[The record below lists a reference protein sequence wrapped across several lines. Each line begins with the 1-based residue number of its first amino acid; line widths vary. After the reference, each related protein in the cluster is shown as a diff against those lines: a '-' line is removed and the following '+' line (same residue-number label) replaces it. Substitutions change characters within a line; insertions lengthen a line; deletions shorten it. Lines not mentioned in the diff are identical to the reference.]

1 MKRFK
6 AHRLWIITLLLS
18 VPLIVVAAVP
28 NVFQAGTVISSAQV
42 NGNFAA
48 LDARITA
55 LETAIQNS
63 GAQVVLSNAAGPLP
77 TSVAFPSK
85 GGPLLLIVSG
95 SAWTGTTAGHI
106 GVTVQLDAA
115 NVGTLSEYTNE
126 PGSHK
131 AFPTRVLRVDA
142 PAGNHTMNLLA
153 DATTVTDLNDFFSV
167 TVVELAH

>member
-28 NVFQAGTVISSAQV
+28 NVFQSGTVISSAQV
-42 NGNFAA
+42 NANFAA

-55 LETAIQNS
+55 LETAVQNS
-63 GAQVVLSNAAGPLP
+63 GAQAVMANVAGPLP
-77 TSVAFPSK
+77 KSIAFTSK

-95 SAWTGTTAGHI
+95 SAYTGTGGPFGA
-106 GVTVQLDAA
+106 TVQLDAA
-115 NVGTLSEYTNE
+115 TVGTLSAYSNE
-126 PGSHK
+126 TFSHK
-131 AFPTRVLRVDA
+131 AFPTRVLRVAA
-142 PAGNHTMNLLA
+142 PAGSHTLVLLA
-153 DATTVTDLNDFFSV
+153 DATTTTDQNDPFSV